1 MSEQQQAVLRT
12 LRDLLETIGSAND
25 AEDHG
30 YGEEATRMRNDSCE
44 AIRGLL
50 ADHVF
55 LGEYFPKLQWELDAQ
70 HILGFGWAELCDGV
84 DSHLKAP
91 VDGHAGGIT
100 NNKHSS

>member
-12 LRDLLETIGSAND
+12 LRDLLETIGNAND

-30 YGEEATRMRNDSCE
+30 YGEEAIRMRNDSCE

-55 LGEYFPKLQWELDAQ
+55 LGEFFPKLQRELDTQ
-70 HILGFGWAELCDGV
+70 HILGFGWSDLYDGV
-84 DSHLKAP
+84 EAHLRMDSI
-91 VDGHAGGIT
+91 G
-100 NNKHSS
+100 